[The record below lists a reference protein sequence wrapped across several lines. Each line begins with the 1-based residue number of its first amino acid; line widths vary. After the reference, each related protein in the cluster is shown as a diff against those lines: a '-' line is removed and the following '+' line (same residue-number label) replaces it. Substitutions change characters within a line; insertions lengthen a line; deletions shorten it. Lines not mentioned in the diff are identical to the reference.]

1 MQGIPK
7 MPSWRGRSHM
17 CGGGGGDSHPVARLR
32 TAAAFCHV
40 DAARSSSPLDY
51 LTLLLAPTPSASRP
65 SPAEPDLNRT
75 LPRN

>member
-1 MQGIPK
+1 
-7 MPSWRGRSHM
+7 M

-51 LTLLLAPTPSASRP
+51 LTLSLAPTPSAPAFVPPVPARNGVGVAWLRP
-65 SPAEPDLNRT
+65 GDR
-75 LPRN
+75 R